1 MFEKA
6 GLSEEQFLRR
16 HWLFWSISRRKT
28 HLNKAWAQAVNS
40 LHGNVVTI
48 HKEILKIF
56 AFVQIS
62 QPRAVVPKILEI
74 CGLNCKMPHPIW
86 ALERNACLIQFLILA
101 LYIYIVCSFI
111 TYASPHPFT
120 FFLTYLLPYLHFPYY
135 WHMVGLLQCA
145 CIDMPLVLWRCWLGF
160 RKGIRPV
167 KNWVVGRWHG
177 YLSGARCRLAYGPA
191 DATAT
196 HCLLLQ

>member
-1 MFEKA
+1 MSSPYTKR
-6 GLSEEQFLRR
+6 S
-16 HWLFWSISRRKT
+16 SRSLLLCRS
-28 HLNKAWAQAVNS
+28 LNHELQ
-40 LHGNVVTI
+40 L
-48 HKEILKIF
+48 
-56 AFVQIS
+56 
-62 QPRAVVPKILEI
+62 LEI
-74 CGLNCKMPHPIW
+74 CGLNCKMPHPIQ

-191 DATAT
+191 DATALNGSCISKIPLVLPFWYRLT
-196 HCLLLQ
+196 WVVPEEGR